1 MILSRLLTNP
11 PEDCC
16 FTKAYNWIE
25 ACEDYG
31 LILFSF
37 HQDDLLHLLDE
48 AFVCSSPTRDS
59 HLAGSLLVLFFCN
72 LNYLCGFSKVP
83 FCVVFGVKSIFF
95 FLVLTL
101 LFLMETSS
109 IPQAYHSSL
118 HFDFL
123 NVKNQLCHSWSQY
136 YKPQYYNPSTW
147 ETEAE

>member
-11 PEDCC
+11 AEDCC

-59 HLAGSLLVLFFCN
+59 HLAGSLLVLFFRN
-72 LNYLCGFSKVP
+72 LTTFVGFQRSPSVLC
-83 FCVVFGVKSIFF
+83 
-95 FLVLTL
+95 L
-101 LFLMETSS
+101 E
-109 IPQAYHSSL
+109 
-118 HFDFL
+118 
-123 NVKNQLCHSWSQY
+123 
-136 YKPQYYNPSTW
+136 
-147 ETEAE
+147 